1 MTPRLALAAALAA
14 AVLGSQAVWAAT
26 LSERIFR
33 SLTEIHELREADKN
47 DAALAKTNSLLNRSM
62 SDYERAQTLL
72 LKADLLML
80 MERYENAVQPLEEAL
95 KTGAVPKGRVPQ
107 IRSSL
112 GQLYAQIGR
121 YRDAIRLLE
130 EWLRDE
136 AKPPA
141 NVYFMLAMAYL
152 ETKQIKP
159 ARRNVDLARQATRKM
174 TESQYRFAG
183 NIYLQQSDWRALQ
196 QLLEEAIRTYPKQA
210 AFWKQL
216 AQVYM
221 ERRQDAKALNVLR
234 LAYANRMLT
243 RSEELVQLAQLMR
256 LQDVPWLAGQVLEQG
271 LERKQVKPTDRNWK
285 LLGNAWTAA
294 REYRKAYPAL
304 RKAAEMT
311 RKSSDWL
318 QLTRLYAQNAEW
330 KDCAASARSG
340 LQTGP
345 KDPGPFH
352 LLHGICTYEQDDR
365 DGALQS
371 FAKAKQS
378 KSSAAEANGWT
389 QFIESL

>member
-1 MTPRLALAAALAA
+1 MTLRPALAAVLATA
-14 AVLGSQAVWAAT
+14 MLGSQTAWAST
-26 LSERIFR
+26 ISERIFR
-33 SLTEIHELREADKN
+33 SLSEIHELREANKN
-47 DAALAKTNSLLNRSM
+47 DEALAKTDRLLDRSM
-62 SDYERAQTLL
+62 SDHERAQTLL

-80 MERYENAVQPLEEAL
+80 MERYEDCVQPLEAAL
-95 KTGAVPKGRVPQ
+95 QTGAVPKARVPQ
-107 IRSSL
+107 IRSTL
-112 GQLYAQIGR
+112 GQLYAQVGR

-130 EWLRDE
+130 EWLRE
-136 AKPPA
+136 EEKPPA
-141 NVYFMLAMAYL
+141 NAYFMLAMAYL
-152 ETKQIKP
+152 ETKQLRK
-159 ARRNVDLARQATRKM
+159 ARHNVDLARKAIDKM
-174 TESQYRFAG
+174 TESQYRFTG

-210 AFWKQL
+210 MFWKQL
-216 AQVYM
+216 AQVHM
-221 ERRQDAKALNVLR
+221 ERRQEAKALRVLR
-234 LAYANRMLT
+234 LAYASRMLT
-243 RSEELVQLAQLMR
+243 KSSELVQLAQLMR
-256 LQDVPWLAGQVLEQG
+256 LQEVPWLAGQVLEQG
-271 LERKQVKPTDRNWK
+271 FERKQVEPTARNWK

-330 KDCAASARSG
+330 KDCAASAQSG
-340 LQTGP
+340 LRTRP

-352 LLHGICTYEQDDR
+352 LLRGICTYEQDDR

-371 FAKAKQS
+371 FAKAKKS

>member
-1 MTPRLALAAALAA
+1 MTRRTALAAVLAA
-14 AVLGSQAVWAAT
+14 AMLGSQAVGAAT
-26 LSERIFR
+26 LSERVFR
-33 SLTEIHELREADKN
+33 SLSEIHELREAQKLGE
-47 DAALAKTNSLLNRSM
+47 ALSMTDRLLSRSM
-62 SDYERAQTLL
+62 SDHERAQTLL

-80 MERYENAVQPLEEAL
+80 MERYEDTVQPLEKAL
-95 KTGAVPKGRVPQ
+95 QTGAVPKARVPH
-107 IRSSL
+107 IRSTL

-121 YRDAIRLLE
+121 YRDAIKLLE
-130 EWLRDE
+130 EWLRE
-136 AKPPA
+136 EEKPPA

-152 ETKQIKP
+152 ETKQLKP
-159 ARRNVDLARQATRKM
+159 ARRNVDLARKAADKM

-183 NIYLQQSDWRALQ
+183 SIYLQQSDWRALQ
-196 QLLEEAIRTYPKQA
+196 QLLEEAIRMYPKQA
-210 AFWKQL
+210 TFWKQL

-221 ERRQDAKALNVLR
+221 ERRQEAKALTVLR
-234 LAYANRMLT
+234 LAYAGRMLT
-243 RSEELVQLAQLMR
+243 KSSELVQLAQLMR
-256 LQDVPWLAGQVLEQG
+256 LQEVPWLAGQVLEHG
-271 LERKQVKPTDRNWK
+271 FERKQIEPTARNWK
-285 LLGNAWTAA
+285 LLGNAWMAA

-318 QLTRLYAQNAEW
+318 QLARLYVQNAEW
-330 KDCAASARSG
+330 EGCTASAQSG

-352 LLHGICTYEQDDR
+352 LLRGICAYEQDDR

-371 FAKAKQS
+371 FAKAKKS